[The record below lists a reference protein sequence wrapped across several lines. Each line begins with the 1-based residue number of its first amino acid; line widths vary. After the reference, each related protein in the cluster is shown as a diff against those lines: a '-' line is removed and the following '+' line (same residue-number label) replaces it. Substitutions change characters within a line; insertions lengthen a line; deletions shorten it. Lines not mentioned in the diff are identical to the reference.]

1 MFNKLR
7 LNPNKKRVLNQFFDP
22 SLSKENGS
30 LVLDQ
35 EMPNNT
41 HITAIAFNASGFW
54 ILVGLANGDIKVIS
68 IALKEVIQVFTDN
81 SSVGI
86 TNLECSLDGNCII
99 SSNLNGGVKKWS
111 LVKKLHG
118 SGRLQREEG
127 AIIDYVST
135 KRETIPSIGS
145 PWTKRSARDSRDKM
159 TMLQFSNQT
168 DRLISTSN
176 HEVFCYGYMNTIY

>member
-1 MFNKLR
+1 MQKY
-7 LNPNKKRVLNQFFDP
+7 PNKKRVLNQFFDP
-22 SLSKENGS
+22 NLSKDNGC

-54 ILVGLANGDIKVIS
+54 ILVGLANGVIKVIS
-68 IALKEVIQVFTDN
+68 ITLKEVIQVFTDN
-81 SSVGI
+81 RSVGI

-118 SGRLQREEG
+118 SGRLQREE
-127 AIIDYVST
+127 AALMNYLPS
-135 KRETIPSIGS
+135 KRETGPSFGS
-145 PWTKRSARDSRDKM
+145 FGTKPRSSRDSRDKL

-168 DRLISTSN
+168 DRLICTSN